1 MGDVRGRLRWP
12 ILCLGL
18 LLLLLLPAAANADN
32 GPHGA
37 YTKTSDKCAAC
48 HRAHTASGSYLLK
61 QSTETALCLSCH
73 GTSGQGAL
81 TNVED
86 GIQNSNGLA
95 LLGGGF
101 TNAVM
106 NTAATDTWTPSSLPV
121 TSAHTLDTTT
131 TVWGNGPISASSDP
145 GLTDYVLECTNCH
158 DPHGMAGSGITT
170 ATMPTYRVL
179 RTFPTG
185 VSYPESGTGTMV
197 PDPAVKTYVLQ
208 GDNAD
213 SGEYWA
219 QHYNTATNNIMRW
232 EYLDNWCSQ
241 CHTRHASLATGA
253 TTSSGDAIFKYRHGT
268 NPSATDTYA
277 RRCQRCHGPDGFV
290 GDATT
295 GDPAD
300 RANPGSGA
308 VSCLACHVAH
318 GSSAQM
324 TGFATTVPY
333 PDGSGNEDS
342 SLLRLDSRGV
352 CASCHPYPD

>member
-1 MGDVRGRLRWP
+1 M
-12 ILCLGL
+12 
-18 LLLLLLPAAANADN
+18 LLPAAADADN

>member
-1 MGDVRGRLRWP
+1 MCMGA
-12 ILCLGL
+12 
-18 LLLLLLPAAANADN
+18 LLLLPAAAAYADN

-48 HRAHTASGSYLLK
+48 HRAHTASGSYLLT

-106 NTAATDTWTPSSLPV
+106 NSAATDTWTPASLPV
-121 TSAHTLDTTT
+121 TSAHTLETST
-131 TVWGNGPISASSDP
+131 TVWGNGAISATSDP
-145 GLTDYVLECTNCH
+145 GLGDYVLECTSCH
-158 DPHGMAGSGITT
+158 DPHGMAGTGITT
-170 ATMPTYRVL
+170 ATMPTYRIL

-185 VSYPESGTGTMV
+185 VSYPESGTGTVV
-197 PDPAVKTYVLQ
+197 PDPAVKTYTLQ

-213 SGEYWA
+213 AGEYWA

-232 EYLDNWCSQ
+232 EYINSWCSQ

-253 TTSSGDAIFKYRHGT
+253 TTDSGDAIYAYRHGT

-277 RRCQRCHGPDGFV
+277 KRCQRCHGPDGFV

-318 GSSAQM
+318 GSSANM

-333 PDGSGNEDS
+333 PGGASGNEDS

-352 CASCHPYPD
+352 CAGCHPYPD